1 VKAVRATP
9 PIREILERQYHRLS
23 GQKRRAADYLIEHH
37 RTAFSMSVHE
47 LARAASVSEATLVR
61 LARDLGFGGYLEL
74 RSALVGEATRV
85 LRPEDRF
92 AFARPTGEPSE
103 TAVAVAR
110 QEVEN
115 INRTVEEIDPV
126 ALKSFVGHLRKA
138 ELTVAV
144 GLGVSSVLARLA
156 AYQLSQVGCRAD
168 FLTREALSLAE
179 QVALLP
185 RKTVVLAIAFPP
197 YSTRTVDTARRA
209 RERGLVVLALT
220 DSARSPLC
228 TLAAA
233 ALYARTDNLLYT
245 NSISGAVVVLNAVA
259 TDLALADKKRALA
272 NVAALNQALSDE
284 VLMK

>member
-1 VKAVRATP
+1 MKAARVTP
-9 PIREILERQYHRLS
+9 PVRETLERQYHSLS

-47 LARAASVSEATLVR
+47 LARAARVSEATMVR
-61 LARDLGFGGYLEL
+61 LSRDLGFGGYLEL
-74 RSALVGEATRV
+74 RTALMEEATKV

-115 INRTVEEIDPV
+115 INRTVEDLDPTQ
-126 ALKSFVGHLRKA
+126 LKKFVGRLRKA

-144 GLGVSSVLARLA
+144 GLGVSSILARLA
-156 AYQLSQVGCRAD
+156 AYQLSQVGCRAS
-168 FLTREALSLAE
+168 FLTREALGLAE
-179 QVALLP
+179 QVELLP
-185 RKTVVLAIAFPP
+185 PKTVVLAIAFPP

-209 RERGLVVLALT
+209 AGRGLPVLALT

-228 TLAAA
+228 ALAEASV
-233 ALYARTDNLLYT
+233 YARTDNLLYT
-245 NSISGAVVVLNAVA
+245 NSVSGAVVVLNAIV
-259 TDLALADKKRALA
+259 TELALADKKRALA
-272 NVAALNQALSDE
+272 NVAALTEAAADE
-284 VLMK
+284 IMVK